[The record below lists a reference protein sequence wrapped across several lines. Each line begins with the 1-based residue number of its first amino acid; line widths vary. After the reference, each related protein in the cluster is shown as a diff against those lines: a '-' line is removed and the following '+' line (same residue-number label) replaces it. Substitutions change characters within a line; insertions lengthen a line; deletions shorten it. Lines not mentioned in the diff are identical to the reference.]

1 MYNNIYNGGKYIIL
15 YLFSAF
21 KRYKMR
27 HKTILKILIIFP
39 ILLAGCTNSKIAHL
53 QKQKAEKEKKE
64 ISYKKQINENKQ
76 IIVQANKEYDKFLL
90 AKNLKLN
97 YQLQD
102 YDSNLNENVDVS
114 TDYNLIPHVRK
125 QKYENYK
132 LNESDQNKLLFF
144 NQSKHHLSD
153 QEKIELMDTME
164 NYYKFLIKNTK
175 VNSSM
180 DNFGSYINKADL
192 IVKNPYKS
200 YSHQLNDLNALLKN
214 IKMAKETLLYSINK
228 ENNQLLSDNSNI
240 PFDQPKYS
248 YTNLLAHYVKE
259 DSIIKTLDF
268 EKALTDVLN
277 AETAYIK
284 LQKENNKDIKQ
295 AKNRFTYS
303 INTLNNKYENLQDS
317 LKSQTDTIKNARNIE
332 KINSEKEHKW
342 QINHS
347 N

>member
-1 MYNNIYNGGKYIIL
+1 
-15 YLFSAF
+15 
-21 KRYKMR
+21 MR
-27 HKTILKILIIFP
+27 HKTILNILIILP
-39 ILLAGCTNSKIAHL
+39 ILFVGCTNSKVAHL
-53 QKQKAEKEKKE
+53 QKQKTEEEKKE
-64 ISYKKQINENKQ
+64 VSYKKQIKINNQ
-76 IIVQANKEYDKFLL
+76 IIAQANKEYDKLLL

-114 TDYNLIPHVRK
+114 TDYNLIPHVIKR
-125 QKYENYK
+125 KYENYN

-164 NYYKFLIKNTK
+164 NYYKFFINNTK

-180 DNFGSYINKADL
+180 ANFGSYINKADL

-214 IKMAKETLLYSINK
+214 IKMAKDTLLYSINK

-248 YTNLLAHYVKE
+248 YTNVLAHYVKE

-268 EKALTDVLN
+268 EKALADVLN
-277 AETAYIK
+277 AETTYIK
-284 LQKENNKDIKQ
+284 LQKENNKASKLT
-295 AKNRFTYS
+295 KNQFTYS
-303 INTLNNKYENLQDS
+303 ISVLNNKYDNLQES
-317 LKSQTDTIKNARNIE
+317 LKAQTNTIKNEKNIE
-332 KINSEKEHKW
+332 KINSEKERKW
-342 QINHS
+342 QNDHS